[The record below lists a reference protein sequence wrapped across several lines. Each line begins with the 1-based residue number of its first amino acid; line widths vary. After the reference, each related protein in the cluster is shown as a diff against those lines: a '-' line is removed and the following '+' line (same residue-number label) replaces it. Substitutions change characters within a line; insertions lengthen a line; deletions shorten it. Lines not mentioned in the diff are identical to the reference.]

1 MKKLKMFFAG
11 ALLAIA
17 GNAMAQTVTLTANE
31 AADKNGGWTLQVKA
45 PADIA
50 GWQMLVNLPAG
61 LTIEGTDLTVGGATF
76 TKYDVALPAAYSDKY
91 KVVGTQ
97 TAEGGYFLFCFPLAD
112 SYAATDLA
120 KQAGSGDGDIC
131 TINLKA
137 AADANLAG
145 PQPCTVTQLATTD
158 EAGVST
164 TGADLNTTIGH
175 PVGDVTNDFALD
187 VRDNALVLQ
196 YILGKTTEVDTN
208 VADVNKDAEID
219 VRDLA
224 KMLNII
230 LGKE

>member
-17 GNAMAQTVTLTANE
+17 GNAAAQTVTLTANE

-50 GWQMLVNLPAG
+50 GWQMLVNLPEG
-61 LTIEGTDLTVGGATF
+61 LSIKGSELTVGGAKF
-76 TKYDVALPAAYSDKY
+76 TKYDVALPAAYTSKY
-91 KVVGTQ
+91 QVVGTQ
-97 TAEGGYFLFCFPLAD
+97 TAEGGYFLFCFPLAE
-112 SYAATDLA
+112 SYAAGDLA

-131 TINLKA
+131 TINLTA

-145 PQPCTVTQLATTD
+145 PQPCTVTNLATTD
-158 EAGVST
+158 EVGVST
-164 TGADLNTTIGH
+164 TGSDLNTTIGH
-175 PVGDVTNDFALD
+175 PVGDVTTDFKLD

-196 YILGKTTEVDTN
+196 YILGKTTDVDVN
-208 VADVNKDAEID
+208 VADANNDEAVD